1 MSEERDLLIE
11 GLQESIDSL
20 QEENTALRRS
30 NKILRQVVRTLRTTV
45 TSLRKTQEIAVNN
58 DEEFKALCQNGGE
71 LDSVPTAEGG
81 LPEDQS

>member
-11 GLQESIDSL
+11 GLQESNDTL
-20 QEENTALRRS
+20 QDEVDRLKRS

-45 TSLRKTQEIAVNN
+45 TSLRRSQEIAINN
-58 DEEFKALCQNGGE
+58 DEEFKALCQNDGE

-81 LPEDQS
+81 LPEVQS